1 MLYYDR
7 EGGISSRE
15 RSLNMIL
22 DPTLLLILI
31 PLLLGMLAQSRVQ
44 AAYEKYSKVR
54 TRLGV
59 PASMAVR
66 QLLDQGG
73 AGQVTVARIAGS
85 LTDHFDPA
93 TDTLRLSE
101 GVYDSASVAALGIA
115 AHEAGHAL
123 QKQEH
128 YPFLALRTLMVPT
141 VNIGSRLAW
150 PIFLLGLVLSFR
162 PLQTAGIALFAAVVF
177 FSLITLPV
185 EIDASRR
192 ARKLLAEGGYLTN
205 EEEKGV
211 QEVLTAAA
219 MTYVVSF
226 ISALMQWLRL
236 VLLSRRRD

>member
-1 MLYYDR
+1 MFY
-7 EGGISSRE
+7 
-15 RSLNMIL
+15 
-22 DPTLLLILI
+22 DPTILLVLL
-31 PLLLGMLAQSRVQ
+31 PLLLGLIAQSRVQ
-44 AAYEKYSKVR
+44 AVYEKYSKIP
-54 TRLGV
+54 TRVGL
-59 PASMAVR
+59 PASLAVK

-73 AGQVTVARIAGS
+73 AGHVTISRVDGQ
-85 LTDHFDPA
+85 LTDHFDPG

-101 GVYDSASVAALGIA
+101 GVYNSASVAALGIA

-141 VNIGSRLAW
+141 VNFGSRLAW
-150 PIFLLGLVLSFR
+150 PVFMLGLILSFR
-162 PLQTAGIALFAAVVF
+162 PLLTAGIALFAVVVI

-185 EIDASRR
+185 ELNASHR
-192 ARKLLAEGGYLTN
+192 AQRLLAEGGYLTN

-211 QEVLTAAA
+211 QHVLTAAA

-226 ISALMQWLRL
+226 LSAFMQFLRL